1 MNKDNF
7 LFVSHQVVAAVW
19 RMWMSMWGYN
29 LKVKNSFIVFSSARN
44 KIILEKYKVI
54 IN

>member
-1 MNKDNF
+1 MDKDNF
-7 LFVSHQVVAAVW
+7 LFVSHQVVAAIS

-29 LKVKNSFIVFSSARN
+29 LKVKKFFIVFSSARN